1 MHLSSIKTKE
11 NFSFKDVESIING
24 INDLK
29 ILIIG
34 DTIIDEYNYVSFLG
48 KPSKENISSTL
59 FEKTEKKA
67 GGVLTAINILSSFCN
82 NIDYISVMGDNED
95 DEKFLSEYS
104 AKNIN
109 QKIIF
114 KRPYPTTKKTRFV
127 QGGKKLKKLFEV
139 YEMNDENIDQ
149 KIESQIIDF
158 FDKNIDEYDLVLVQ
172 DYGHGL
178 ITNNIISKLIN
189 KARFLAVNAQIN
201 SGNFGYNIIT
211 KYQNAKYYCLD
222 LTEARMAVNSKYMD
236 PEVIP
241 QKLLDITKG
250 QYVAMTMGKEGSISC
265 NSLGEICHS
274 PAIENDDNVVDT
286 MSAGD
291 AYYALSASIL
301 LISNSI
307 QLAALA
313 GNIAAAMKV
322 GVSGMHDLI
331 DKQVF
336 LDKVKLQ
343 INS

>member
-1 MHLSSIKTKE
+1 MHLSLNKIKE
-11 NFSFKDVESIING
+11 NFSYKDVESIINR

-48 KPSKENISSTL
+48 KPSKENITSTL

-127 QGGKKLKKLFEV
+127 EGGKKLRKLFEV
-139 YEMNDENIDQ
+139 YEMNDEYIDQ

-158 FDKNIDEYDLVLVQ
+158 FVKNIDDYDLVIVQ

-178 ITNNIISKLIN
+178 ITDNIISKLIN
-189 KARFLAVNAQIN
+189 KAKFLAVNAQIN

-222 LTEARMAVNSKYMD
+222 LPEARMAINSKHIDY
-236 PEVIP
+236 EAIP
-241 QKLLDITKG
+241 QKIINLTNGDYI
-250 QYVAMTMGKEGSISC
+250 AMTMGKKGSISC

-291 AYYALSASIL
+291 AYYALSAPVL

-313 GNIAAAMKV
+313 GNVAGAMKV
-322 GVSGMHDLI
+322 GVTGMHDLI

-336 LDKVKLQ
+336 LEKLKLQ

>member
-1 MHLSSIKTKE
+1 MPLSSKIAKE
-11 NFSFKDVESIING
+11 NFSYKDIESIINK

-48 KPSKENISSTL
+48 KPSKENITSTL
-59 FEKTEKKA
+59 YEKTEKKA

-82 NIDYISVMGDNED
+82 NIDYISVTGDNED
-95 DEKFLSEYS
+95 DETFLSEYS

-127 QGGKKLKKLFEV
+127 LGEKKLRKLFEV
-139 YEMNDENIDQ
+139 YEMNDELIDQ
-149 KIESQIIDF
+149 GIESQILKF
-158 FDKNIDEYDLVLVQ
+158 LDKNLSDYDLVIVQ

-178 ITNNIISKLIN
+178 ITQKIISKLTVQSN
-189 KARFLAVNAQIN
+189 FLAVNAQIN

-211 KYQNAKYYCLD
+211 KYHKANYYCLD
-222 LTEARMAVNSKYMD
+222 LPEARMSVNSKYMD
-236 PEVIP
+236 PEIIP

-265 NSLGEICHS
+265 NASGDSCYS
-274 PAIENDDNVVDT
+274 PALESETQIVDT

-291 AYYALSASIL
+291 SYYALSAPVL
-301 LISNSI
+301 LLSNSI

-313 GNIAAAMKV
+313 GNVAGAMKV

-331 DKQVF
+331 DKKVF
-336 LDKVKLQ
+336 LEKLKLQ